1 VKTVADDMSK
11 TGNIP
16 PPPVLPLAP
25 LEYDIQ
31 FQNNLV
37 RLVNYF
43 IEQVGNP
50 GDVRCTSLVV
60 ANFNS
65 DGNAFSAAPPTP
77 IAATALQIDLFYTIV
92 TVGTTDF
99 TLVGAADNNLG
110 TTFKANA
117 TGTGTGTGRVI
128 TGSPHGTVWRDTADD
143 NTLKIVP

>member
-1 VKTVADDMSK
+1 MSK
-11 TGNIP
+11 IGNIP
-16 PPPVLPLAP
+16 PAPVLPLAP

-43 IEQVGNP
+43 IEQVNNP
-50 GDVRCTSLVV
+50 GDVRCTSLVA

-65 DGNAFSAAPPTP
+65 DGNAFSAALPTP
-77 IAATALQIDLFYTIV
+77 IAATALAADSFYTIV
-92 TVGTTDF
+92 TAGTTDF

-110 TTFKANA
+110 TTFKATGA
-117 TGTGTGTGRVI
+117 GTGSGRVI
-128 TGSPHGTVWRDTADD
+128 TGSPHGTIWRDTADD

>member
-1 VKTVADDMSK
+1 MSK
-11 TGNIP
+11 IGNIP

-50 GDVRCTSLVV
+50 GDVRCTSLVA
-60 ANFNS
+60 ANFND
-65 DGNAFSAAPPTP
+65 DGNAFSAALPTP
-77 IAATALQIDLFYTIV
+77 IDATAMVKDAFYTIV
-92 TVGTTDF
+92 TAGTTNF

-110 TTFKANA
+110 TTFKA
-117 TGTGTGTGRVI
+117 TGPGTGTGRVI
-128 TGSPHGTVWRDTADD
+128 TGSPHGTIWRDTADD

>member
-1 VKTVADDMSK
+1 MSK
-11 TGNIP
+11 AGNIP

-37 RLVNYF
+37 RLINYF
-43 IEQVGNP
+43 IEQVNNP
-50 GDVRCTSLVV
+50 GDVRCTSLV
-60 ANFNS
+60 AADFNS
-65 DGNAFSAAPPTP
+65 DGNAYSAALSTP
-77 IAATALQIDLFYTIV
+77 IAATALQIDEFYTIV

-110 TTFKANA
+110 TTFKA
-117 TGTGTGTGRVI
+117 TGAGTGTGRVI
-128 TGSPHGTVWRDTADD
+128 TGSPHGTIWRDTADD

>member
-1 VKTVADDMSK
+1 MSK
-11 TGNIP
+11 SGNIP

-37 RLVNYF
+37 RLINYF
-43 IEQVGNP
+43 IEQVNNP
-50 GDVRCTSLVV
+50 GDVRCTSLV
-60 ANFNS
+60 AADFNS
-65 DGNAFSAAPPTP
+65 DGNAYSAALSTP
-77 IAATALQIDLFYTIV
+77 IAATAMQIDEFYTIV

-110 TTFKANA
+110 TTFKA
-117 TGTGTGTGRVI
+117 TGAGTGTGRVI
-128 TGSPHGTVWRDTADD
+128 TGSPHGTIWRDTADD

>member
-1 VKTVADDMSK
+1 MSK
-11 TGNIP
+11 SGNIP

-37 RLVNYF
+37 RLINYF
-43 IEQVGNP
+43 IEQVNNP
-50 GDVRCTSLVV
+50 GGVRCTSLV
-60 ANFNS
+60 AADFNS
-65 DGNAFSAAPPTP
+65 DGNAYSAALSTP
-77 IAATALQIDLFYTIV
+77 IAATAMQIDEFYTIV

-110 TTFKANA
+110 TTFKA
-117 TGTGTGTGRVI
+117 TGAGTGTGRVI
-128 TGSPHGTVWRDTADD
+128 TGSPHGTIWRDTADD